1 MGEHHFRY
9 SVYPHRGGWE
19 EAKSYK
25 QGHEFNY
32 DLSAIHLTHQRK
44 YSHSRSFLKLESDSL
59 VMTALKRVYNDDG
72 IIVRLYEASGRQ
84 AQATLTLSNTPRRVT
99 AVNLM
104 EEKDAG
110 ISKKI
115 ELDGNK
121 IRFPVGPFEIVTLK
135 IELQA

>member
-1 MGEHHFRY
+1 
-9 SVYPHRGGWE
+9 
-19 EAKSYK
+19 
-25 QGHEFNY
+25 
-32 DLSAIHLTHQRK
+32 
-44 YSHSRSFLKLESDSL
+44 
-59 VMTALKRVYNDDG
+59 MTALKRAYDDDG

-84 AQATLTLSNTPRRVT
+84 AQATLALLNAPRKVT

-121 IRFPVGPFEIVTLK
+121 IKFPVGPFEIVTLK
-135 IELQA
+135 IKLQA

>member
-1 MGEHHFRY
+1 M
-9 SVYPHRGGWE
+9 
-19 EAKSYK
+19 
-25 QGHEFNY
+25 GHEFNY
-32 DLSAIHLTHQRK
+32 DLSAIQLTRQRK
-44 YSHSRSFLKLESDSL
+44 YSHSRSFLKLEPDSL
-59 VMTALKRVYNDDG
+59 VMTALKRAYDDDG

-84 AQATLTLSNTPRRVT
+84 AQAVLTLSNTPRKVT

-104 EEKDAG
+104 EERDAG

-135 IELQA
+135 IKLQA